1 MFGYKINQDDFDQYI
16 EKMNN
21 NELTVEDILDQD
33 SIVRDLKTNS
43 SSEFVSFLTNQ
54 NMKKLID
61 YVTKMPNEDDQ
72 KIGHKFPFNASEI
85 LCSNNM
91 KIINKYFNEK
101 NESEKSEN
109 DEEKNEDESKIEES
123 ENDDLL
129 NYLFNFLNSES
140 NDMNYVLIGY
150 FNKIINHLLQNK
162 STELLNYIFNLHQE
176 IFEGLIKHL
185 NRRAIGETIKN
196 ILIYNEDNVNDLNL
210 QRKKLIISIIQ
221 ELNENQDEEKCFCIC
236 ETIINCISNK
246 EFFVLFMLEKDLVS
260 LLYSIIYKNI
270 ENDKN
275 LRTLLHLMIK
285 INEKILSLFD
295 NLVTP
300 NLGAENENV
309 LNYDNDFDNNNNE
322 NNENLNQ
329 ILSYLFNSIIEG
341 NFIFFR
347 DLNQFDNK
355 PISTSYEK
363 NQKKLGIKKLILVEY
378 LRSVMDIIVNTNAK
392 QILSKEIDDII
403 NIINNN
409 DIFHTLNYILFNYE
423 FNNIF
428 QTLYLQLM
436 TIILNENSPENL
448 INGIFINNNPNEV
461 NLITKL
467 IDHTINNISFEFLSG
482 RKANSCILSIEVKLI
497 NDIINSDN
505 KYIKKMLENEKDLK
519 IFHEV
524 VISRLNNLF
533 TKKLLYDSNLLNFNF
548 NENTNEN
555 LSPSTQSIEEI
566 INEDLKIY
574 DLYKKGG
581 NYLELQNAKIE
592 REISEREKNNI
603 NKLTISQE
611 LINDDEDYNN
621 DFNPYKEEN
630 EDINQFL
637 NTNGQIQEDNS
648 QKKNNILTNGYI
660 NDDDNENDDLNYE
673 NNKKDNEMKVE
684 DLEDDFKI
692 EENEDF
698 KIEENDDDEEDN
710 INVKEYLRRQKERQM
725 TEEDEENDIN
735 DNKNKSD
742 DDFNIPE
749 YENSENKIQNDDE
762 DKIEEYDIDNNKNVD
777 FDKKNTNNH
786 NFNQKH
792 VKVNNFFKPLS
803 RKEEEKHDDI
813 YIQIQIESKDNS
825 NEEEENEEEEV
836 EEDEENE
843 VLNNKKVNK
852 KNKVINGLNEE
863 EEKEKEDLEEE
874 EKEDFEEEEEEKE
887 ERYLDRRN
895 EIKYWNN
902 YDNMWDL
909 TFAFEDLQI
918 I

>member
-1 MFGYKINQDDFDQYI
+1 
-16 EKMNN
+16 
-21 NELTVEDILDQD
+21 
-33 SIVRDLKTNS
+33 
-43 SSEFVSFLTNQ
+43 
-54 NMKKLID
+54 
-61 YVTKMPNEDDQ
+61 
-72 KIGHKFPFNASEI
+72 
-85 LCSNNM
+85 
-91 KIINKYFNEK
+91 
-101 NESEKSEN
+101 
-109 DEEKNEDESKIEES
+109 
-123 ENDDLL
+123 
-129 NYLFNFLNSES
+129 
-140 NDMNYVLIGY
+140 
-150 FNKIINHLLQNK
+150 
-162 STELLNYIFNLHQE
+162 
-176 IFEGLIKHL
+176 
-185 NRRAIGETIKN
+185 
-196 ILIYNEDNVNDLNL
+196 
-210 QRKKLIISIIQ
+210 
-221 ELNENQDEEKCFCIC
+221 
-236 ETIINCISNK
+236 
-246 EFFVLFMLEKDLVS
+246 
-260 LLYSIIYKNI
+260 
-270 ENDKN
+270 
-275 LRTLLHLMIK
+275 MIK

-378 LRSVMDIIVNTNAK
+378 LRSVIDIIVNTNAK

-461 NLITKL
+461 NL
-467 IDHTINNISFEFLSG
+467 
-482 RKANSCILSIEVKLI
+482 
-497 NDIINSDN
+497 IINSDN

-648 QKKNNILTNGYI
+648 QKKNNILTNGFIY
-660 NDDDNENDDLNYE
+660 DGDNENDDLNYE

-698 KIEENDDDEEDN
+698 KIEENDDDEEEN

>member
-1 MFGYKINQDDFDQYI
+1 
-16 EKMNN
+16 
-21 NELTVEDILDQD
+21 
-33 SIVRDLKTNS
+33 
-43 SSEFVSFLTNQ
+43 
-54 NMKKLID
+54 MKKLID

-378 LRSVMDIIVNTNAK
+378 LRSVIDIIVNTNAK

-448 INGIFINNNPNEV
+448 INGIFINNNPNEE

-648 QKKNNILTNGYI
+648 QKKNNILTNGFIY
-660 NDDDNENDDLNYE
+660 DGDNENDDLNYE

-749 YENSENKIQNDDE
+749 YENSENKIQNVDE

-825 NEEEENEEEEV
+825 NEEEEV

-874 EKEDFEEEEEEKE
+874 EKEYLEEEEEEKE